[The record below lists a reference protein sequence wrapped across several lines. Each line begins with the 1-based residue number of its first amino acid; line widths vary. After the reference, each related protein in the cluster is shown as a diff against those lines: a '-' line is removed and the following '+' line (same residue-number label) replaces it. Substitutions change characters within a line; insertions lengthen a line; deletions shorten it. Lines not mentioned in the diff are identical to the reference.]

1 MNKRILTLIT
11 VFMILVSGSFAFE
24 QAAVWSADYRHP
36 DTELPDMY
44 ALTGNP
50 AGKLYGGNVQYYRI
64 KGTFSDA
71 AYRRIYDPA
80 RTQLYNADYTAL
92 MQINNASYFS
102 ASITYEDQRLR
113 QIFGSMDKDFYDDYF
128 SMVDST
134 VGNVAFYGP
143 QLKLLYN
150 VRLSEGLYFGIEGNY
165 GVERSLKD
173 TFPQTI
179 TIMRNSGYRAGLE
192 YRGKAASLG
201 IFGRYYDNQV
211 HYEAVKQYT
220 DVKPRTYMGYNIFYN
235 ELASSTANKVRTRNG
250 LEYGTHF
257 SLGRQSRIS
266 AQFGISGLHRI
277 SRADVIRG
285 SYTRERGLW
294 QREGLH
300 LFGTL
305 NVFPEAEQSLRLYA
319 DHLRYS
325 DWGASRI
332 SNTLIIEN
340 KERFSTLGAVFFYRP
355 SLAQQIY
362 AGAEARKV
370 SYDYREYI
378 FPFHDA
384 RGGWEWNV
392 SAGGRIYLSAKTR
405 MGFDLK
411 YGNEIPRFYWNTP
424 AFENLAV
431 IISLEKLYSIG
442 YITVDMEYL
451 QKTPDNEPEK
461 INIFLIGFS
470 YCRK

>member
-1 MNKRILTLIT
+1 MNKRPLILVLAL
-11 VFMILVSGSFAFE
+11 MILVCGAFAFE
-24 QAAVWSADYRHP
+24 QAAVWAADYRNP

-50 AGKLYGGNVQYYRI
+50 AGKLYAGNIQYYRI

-92 MQINNASYFS
+92 MQINHVSYFS
-102 ASITYEDQRLR
+102 ASIIYEDLRLR
-113 QIFGSMDKDFYDDYF
+113 EIFGSMDKDFYDDYF

-134 VGNVAFYGP
+134 SGNVAFYGP

-150 VRLSEGLYFGIEGNY
+150 VKLSEKLFFGLEGNY

-173 TFPQTI
+173 TFPQTA

-211 HYEAVKQYT
+211 HYEAVKQYME
-220 DVKPRTYMGYNIFYN
+220 VKPRTYMGYNIFYN
-235 ELASSTANKVRTRNG
+235 ELASATANKVRTRNG

-300 LFGTL
+300 LFGIL
-305 NVFPEAEQSLRLYA
+305 NIFHQAEQGLRLYA
-319 DHLRYS
+319 DHLHYS

-332 SNTLIIEN
+332 SNTLVIEN
-340 KERFSTLGAVFFYRP
+340 AERFSTLGAVFYYRP

-362 AGAEARKV
+362 AGAEARRV

-378 FPFHDA
+378 FPFHDT
-384 RGGWEWNV
+384 RGGWEWNI

-411 YGNEIPRFYWNTP
+411 YGKEIPRFYWETP
-424 AFENLAV
+424 SFENLGA
-431 IISLEKLYSIG
+431 IISLEKLFSFG
-442 YITVDMEYL
+442 YITFDVEYL
-451 QKTPDNEPEK
+451 QKTPENKPEK
-461 INIFLIGFS
+461 INVFLIGLS
-470 YCRK
+470 YGRK